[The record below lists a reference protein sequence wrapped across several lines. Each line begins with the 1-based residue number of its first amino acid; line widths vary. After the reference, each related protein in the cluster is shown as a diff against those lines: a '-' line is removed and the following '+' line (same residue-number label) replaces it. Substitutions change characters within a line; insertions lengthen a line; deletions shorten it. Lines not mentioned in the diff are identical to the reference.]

1 MAADKMQ
8 ALSSMSNRQKA
19 TVGIVVVVVL
29 ILIWQ
34 LSSMFGGGS
43 STPVIT
49 PKPAPAKMTAAAGSA
64 SPAAMGPGM
73 QAPNVPATVD
83 IMQTQ
88 PQTERE
94 AMLMKLQAETQE
106 KYLAAINELQ
116 VLKVNKEIAVTNKD
130 ISAAKLAKV
139 VAEKKI
145 YDLLTPAAPPPVS
158 QTINNA
164 APISAAAA
172 AAAAQIT
179 NDQNV
184 KYTVVSVSQLQYK
197 WTAVLGYKGVI
208 YNVRVGDVLPPDGS
222 TVVSI
227 QRDGVTLEKDGSKT
241 KVSLLSA

>member
-19 TVGIVVVVVL
+19 TAGIVVVVVL
-29 ILIWQ
+29 ILLWQ

-43 STPVIT
+43 NTPVIT
-49 PKPAPAKMTAAAGSA
+49 PKPAPAKMAAAAGNA
-64 SPAAMGPGM
+64 SPAAMAPGM
-73 QAPNVPATVD
+73 QTPNVPATVD

-145 YDLLTPAAPPPVS
+145 YDLLTPAAPPPVA
-158 QTINNA
+158 QTINNV
-164 APISAAAA
+164 APLSASAA
-172 AAAAQIT
+172 AAAAQIA

>member
-1 MAADKMQ
+1 MAADKVQ

-19 TVGIVVVVVL
+19 TAGIVVVVVL
-29 ILIWQ
+29 ILLWQ
-34 LSSMFGGGS
+34 LSSMFGGGGS
-43 STPVIT
+43 APQPVA
-49 PKPAPAKMTAAAGSA
+49 PKVTPAKMAATGLTG
-64 SPAAMGPGM
+64 PAASAPGM
-73 QAPNVPATVD
+73 QAPNEPVTVD
-83 IMQTQ
+83 VMQGP

-116 VLKVNKEIAVTNKD
+116 VLKVSKEIAVTNKD
-130 ISAAKLAKV
+130 ISTAKLAKV

-158 QTINNA
+158 QSINNV
-164 APISAAAA
+164 APVSAAIGP
-172 AAAAQIT
+172 IT
-179 NDQNV
+179 NDQEV

-197 WTAVLGYKGVI
+197 WTAVMGYKGVI

-222 TVVSI
+222 TVISI
-227 QRDGVTLEKDGSKT
+227 QRDGVTLEKDGNKT